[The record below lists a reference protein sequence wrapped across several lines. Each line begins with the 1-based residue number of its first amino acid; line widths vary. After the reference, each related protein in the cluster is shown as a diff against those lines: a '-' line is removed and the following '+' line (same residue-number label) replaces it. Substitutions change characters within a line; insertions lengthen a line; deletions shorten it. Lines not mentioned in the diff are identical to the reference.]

1 MLKISNNNKTQRKN
15 TIKVCS
21 EISFTKIYCHIEMD
35 GEFGFL
41 GVKCSEEYGNIDPK
55 DIYFIS
61 KNHLFYSVKHILKHL

>member
-1 MLKISNNNKTQRKN
+1 
-15 TIKVCS
+15 
-21 EISFTKIYCHIEMD
+21 MD

-61 KNHLFYSVKHILKHL
+61 KNHLFYSVKHILKYL